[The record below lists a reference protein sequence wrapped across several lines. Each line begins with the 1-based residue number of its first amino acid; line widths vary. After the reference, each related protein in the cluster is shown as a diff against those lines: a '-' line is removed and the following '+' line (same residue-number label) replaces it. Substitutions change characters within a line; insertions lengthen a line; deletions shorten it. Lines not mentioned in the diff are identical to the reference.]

1 MDLELCDPDTRLDS
15 AACEAHL
22 RQELCRDFVAV
33 EGPSKTRYG
42 FQAVMPAFLCPSL
55 WRRHGY
61 SLGDIKATL
70 AHFPSGQLWQL
81 LMSERVPSGK
91 SLSCNSLREKLVE
104 HFAADCQAEGSALR
118 GHKHTPPV
126 PGHALPF
133 QADAWQR
140 LRLENQLLKVKGSAC
155 YFASLGS
162 ESEGGLLMGRVVPLD
177 VFRSVYVNLRE
188 LPVVLQTPQGPL
200 AVLEEAFL
208 LERAP

>member
-1 MDLELCDPDTRLDS
+1 MDLELCEVDTRLDS

-61 SLGDIKATL
+61 SLSDIKATL

-81 LMSERVPSGK
+81 LLSEQVSSGK
-91 SLSCNSLREKLVE
+91 SQSCNSLREKLLE
-104 HFAADCQAEGSALR
+104 HFAAGCEAEGSALR
-118 GHKHTPPV
+118 GHRHTPPV
-126 PGHALPF
+126 PGRALHF
-133 QADAWQR
+133 AGDAWQR
-140 LRLENQLLKVKGSAC
+140 LRTDNQLLKVKGAAC

-162 ESEGGLLMGRVVPLD
+162 ESEGSLLMARVVPLE
-177 VFRSVYVNLRE
+177 VFRNVYVNLRE
-188 LPVVLQTPQGPL
+188 LPAVLHTQQGPL